1 MDIKYPPFINVA
13 ADLKGAKLLMN
24 RVIVEA
30 EVKGKKAE
38 LVLTRDEAKM
48 LVESIG
54 AALAPRIG

>member
-1 MDIKYPPFINVA
+1 MDIKYPPLINVA

-24 RVIVEA
+24 RVIIEA

-54 AALAPRIG
+54 AALAPRIS